1 MMSSSR
7 GPGVIGMVLALVVLA
22 GFGVLFMF
30 AFDERLQGG
39 DRTIESVIA
48 EQSKEI
54 ERLQAS
60 IKHGE
65 KELTKTPALLAT
77 ARELTAAKRD
87 NQFRDGHIDSLRQGV
102 AAANK
107 SIDAKTTEFDAYKD
121 QYRAFVRSRAKGQTM
136 ERLVTRKGVI
146 YQNVSLR
153 EVTAIGIQIM
163 HTDGQ
168 KRIPFEELPA
178 EMQDRFQFDPNQKSA
193 AVARETAERDEH
205 EAAVSVATTAESR
218 KLAEQRQKEA
228 EANQAKMIR
237 SIAVMESRI
246 ESLSHEIKAL
256 EEAIPKESLKPLSRA
271 PQMRGQLGNKQRETA
286 KLRAEVARLR
296 AGL

>member
-1 MMSSSR
+1 
-7 GPGVIGMVLALVVLA
+7 MVLALVVLA
-22 GFGVLFMF
+22 GFGILFLF

-48 EQSKEI
+48 EQAKEI
-54 ERLQAS
+54 ERLHAS

-65 KELTKTPALLAT
+65 TELTKTPALSAT
-77 ARELTAAKRD
+77 AKELTAAKRE
-87 NQFRDGHIDSLRQGV
+87 NQFRDGHIDSLRQGI

-107 SIDAKTTEFDAYKD
+107 SIDAKTAEFEAYKD
-121 QYRAFVRSRAKGQTM
+121 QYRTFVRGRAKGQTM
-136 ERLVTRKGVI
+136 ERLVTRKGEV

-168 KRIPFEELPA
+168 KRIPFEELPD
-178 EMQDRFQFDPNQKSA
+178 ELQDRFQFDPKQKSA
-193 AVARETAERDEH
+193 AVAREAAERDKH
-205 EAAVSVATTAESR
+205 ESAVSVASAAENDKR
-218 KLAEQRQKEA
+218 AEQRQKEA
-228 EANQAKMIR
+228 EANQAKIIR

-246 ESLSHEIKAL
+246 ESLALEIKSL

-286 KLRAEVARLR
+286 KLQAEVARLK